1 MIVLL
6 YTCRARLDHLHGTPA
21 YTLLIVPDPALVPAQ
36 GVLLLH
42 LTLTGA
48 SPPVKTVPDIGT
60 DLLLLQTVTLAT
72 SVLLYSDGG
81 T

>member
-1 MIVLL
+1 MYFILN
-6 YTCRARLDHLHGTPA
+6 TCRARLEHLHRTPA
-21 YTLLIVPDPALVPAQ
+21 CTLLIVPEPALVPAQ

-42 LTLTGA
+42 LALTVT
-48 SPPVKTVPDIGT
+48 SLTVKTVPGIVT
-60 DLLLLQTVTLAT
+60 DLLLLQAVTLAR